1 MTSGSASV
9 QGNPTETVGTHSTKP
24 AAGAFFP
31 QMMDGSLL
39 VLGIAGPELT
49 PEEAALFRKLQPAG
63 YILFTRNIVTAAQTR
78 KLTDDLRDLSSETPI
93 LAIDQEGGRVT
104 RTKEIAPVAPS
115 APALAA
121 HKDTV
126 KIAEAGAFTGD
137 LLRLLGI
144 NLNFA
149 PVLDLDHFPETQ
161 NALRGRCWGRDPQRV
176 IDYAG
181 QWNRWLR
188 KRSVASCAKH
198 FPACGRAQS
207 DPHHDLPSSP
217 ATLEELLREDVIPYT
232 ALMPELDAIMLAHV
246 EFPNIDP
253 DFPASLSPRIIR
265 RFLRDQLGFDRHL
278 VLTDDLDMGAIAN
291 RYGRGHDVKLA
302 IEAGNDLALI
312 CHRTDTAEV
321 AAQAIAELPH
331 WMIDEAHD
339 RLARFRRKLHGPL
352 LWSDE
357 KWAKTCD
364 SLATLAAAVPE
375 IETSQATSPVADY

>member
-1 MTSGSASV
+1 
-9 QGNPTETVGTHSTKP
+9 
-24 AAGAFFP
+24 
-31 QMMDGSLL
+31 MMDGTLL

-49 PEEAALFRKLQPAG
+49 PNEAALFRKLQPAG
-63 YILFTRNIVTAAQTR
+63 YILFTRNIVTPEQTR
-78 KLTDDLRDLSSETPI
+78 KLTDNLHDLSSDTPI
-93 LAIDQEGGRVT
+93 IAIDQEGGRVT
-104 RTKEIAPVAPS
+104 RTQEIAPATPS

-121 HKDTV
+121 FGDPV
-126 KIAEAGAFTGD
+126 KIAEAGAFTAD

-144 NLNFA
+144 NLDFA
-149 PVLDLDHFPETQ
+149 PVLDLDHFPGTQ

-176 IDYAG
+176 IDHAG

-198 FPACGRAQS
+198 FPAGGRARS

-253 DFPASLSPRIIR
+253 EFPASLSPRMIR

-278 VLTDDLDMGAIAN
+278 VLTDDLDMGAITR
-291 RYGRGHDVKLA
+291 RYGRGQDVKLA

-312 CHRTDTAEV
+312 CHRTDTAET
-321 AAQAIAELPH
+321 AAAAIAELPQ
-331 WMIDEAHD
+331 WMIEEAHD
-339 RLARFRRKLHGPL
+339 RLERFRRKLHPPL
-352 LWSDE
+352 AWSE
-357 KWAKTCD
+357 KKWHQTCD
-364 SLATLAAAVPE
+364 SLAKLAAEVPE
-375 IETSQATSPVADY
+375 LETHQPNSPVADY